1 MRSLD
6 GITTTLSD
14 TAVESLRAKL
24 SGGLL
29 APGDAGYDDAR
40 AVWNGMIDRRPGLIA
55 QCIGT
60 ADVVETVRFAAGARP
75 TQLCEGWRTQHRGP
89 SDLRG
94 PIRDRAPRMQGVFVD
109 TAGRTA
115 RGRRAARSAR
125 PKLHGLAA
133 VMGFDS
139 RCGRRHGGWRIL
151 IPHPQAR
158 VGPATTSARWRS

>member
-60 ADVVETVRFAAGARP
+60 ADVVETVRFAAEQDLLNSVKAGGHNIAG
-75 TQLCEGWRTQHRGP
+75 QAICEDRFVI
-89 SDLRG
+89 DLS
-94 PIRDRAPRMQGVFVD
+94 RMRGVFVD

-125 PKLHGLAA
+125 PNCTGWPRSWGSFPGAA
-133 VMGFDS
+133 GVTVGGGF
-139 RCGRRHGGWRIL
+139 
-151 IPHPQAR
+151 
-158 VGPATTSARWRS
+158 